1 MGTSIDKVSQGL
13 CADGAETLREV
24 CGKAEVMAVTD
35 QLFILLQI
43 NDAAF
48 PIGAYAHSYGLETY
62 IQEGLVKTA
71 QDAADYLEQNLK
83 ASFLYSE
90 LLAAKLAHEAA
101 SRREVDELARLEEA
115 LFASKV
121 PCEIR
126 QASQKLG
133 VRFVKTAGLLLVSDT
148 VFSEYIAS
156 HKDAKTSHAV
166 AYGVFTSAAGLR
178 AADSLAAFLYA
189 QAAAMVTCCVKTIPL
204 SQTDGQRMLSGAR
217 RFFPQ
222 ILEALEGL
230 GRDDLC
236 RSCPGLEIRAM
247 RHENLYSRLY
257 MS

>member
-1 MGTSIDKVSQGL
+1 M
-13 CADGAETLREV
+13 
-24 CGKAEVMAVTD
+24 TD
-35 QLFILLQI
+35 QLFVLLQI

-62 IQEGLVKTA
+62 IQEGLVQNA
-71 QDAADYLEQNLK
+71 RDAADYLERNLK
-83 ASFLYSE
+83 ASFLYTE

-101 SRREVDELARLEEA
+101 SRRDVAELVRLEEI
-115 LFASKV
+115 LFAGKV

-133 VRFVKTAGLLLVSDT
+133 VRFVKTAGLLLASDT
-148 VFSEYIAS
+148 VFSEYAAA
-156 HKDAKTSHAV
+156 HADAKTAHAV
-166 AYGVFTSAAGLR
+166 AYGVFTAAAGLC

-204 SQTDGQRMLSGAR
+204 SQTDGQRMLAGAR
-217 RFFPQ
+217 RFFTP
-222 ILEALEGL
+222 ILEALAGL

-236 RSCPGLEIRAM
+236 RACPGLEIRAM